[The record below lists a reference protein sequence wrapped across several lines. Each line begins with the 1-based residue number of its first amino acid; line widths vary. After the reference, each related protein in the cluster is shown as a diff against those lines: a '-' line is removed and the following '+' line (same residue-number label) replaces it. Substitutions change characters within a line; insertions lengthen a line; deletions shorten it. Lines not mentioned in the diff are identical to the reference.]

1 MLLNNKEVQYPT
13 KSHTFYHWSKLFSSG
28 LGCSVNL
35 QLQLWSQNFR
45 LPYHLAFMLHII
57 CKFRFRDFY
66 FETILESDVAWGFGF
81 VQYCL
86 EQENIFYDE
95 LCRDE
100 DAILSCTTSCGNNS
114 TCVDQCDEPFICE
127 KAKSQYNFIYTVFQV
142 SSTVLGV
149 AFEPILQKFGFLV
162 TRKSFK
168 IFNFFKIVWYI

>member
-1 MLLNNKEVQYPT
+1 MIRNYKIFVIT
-13 KSHTFYHWSKLFSSG
+13 
-28 LGCSVNL
+28 
-35 QLQLWSQNFR
+35 
-45 LPYHLAFMLHII
+45 
-57 CKFRFRDFY
+57 
-66 FETILESDVAWGFGF
+66 LESDVAWDFGF

-100 DAILSCTTSCGNNS
+100 DAILSCTSSCGNNS

-142 SSTVLGV
+142 SSTVVGV

-168 IFNFFKIVWYI
+168 IGEDC